1 MIRLPMARTRRQD
14 PSPTEESSP
23 GAGPAPVPGRNADT
37 GTEVEADTET
47 DTETDLTYNEAR
59 AALELVLSE
68 LQASDLDV
76 EAMASLYLRGRTY
89 ASRCE
94 AILDQVEQEVLIWD
108 DLANPE
114 TSPLRYEAD
123 SARS

>member
-1 MIRLPMARTRRQD
+1 MARTRRQD
-14 PSPTEESSP
+14 PSPTEESSA
-23 GAGPAPVPGRNADT
+23 GAGPVPAPGRNADT
-37 GTEVEADTET
+37 GTEAKA

-94 AILDQVEQEVLIWD
+94 AILNQVEQEVLIWD

-114 TSPLRYEAD
+114 TSPLRYETD
-123 SARS
+123 SARG

>member
-1 MIRLPMARTRRQD
+1 MARTRRQD
-14 PSPTEESSP
+14 PPPTEEASA
-23 GAGPAPVPGRNADT
+23 GAGPAPAPDSDT
-37 GTEVEADTET
+37 DTEA

-108 DLANPE
+108 DLASPE
-114 TSPLRYEAD
+114 ASPLRYESD
-123 SARS
+123 SARG